1 MSASSRINRT
11 PISTSPSLGWI
22 SNGIGNIW
30 PNIKNADLSRVLE
43 LAPGYGRNT
52 ARLARHAKEIHL
64 VDVNQSCIDRCKQR
78 FEGKT
83 DTCKLFY
90 CVNDGKSLNDLPSD
104 YFTFVYSWDAMVHF
118 DKLVIRDYIQEFH
131 RILASKGGD
140 LSIIRIMASFLKALL
155 GGRTRLGAAT

>member
-1 MSASSRINRT
+1 MYAHAASRRTHPFVCYWGRIKMADPARESEIIEQTVNECKLAHQSDT
-11 PISTSPSLGWI
+11 YFDIAEPWMDQQWDWY
-22 SNGIGNIW
+22 IW

-118 DKLVIRDYIQEFH
+118 DKLVIRDYI
-131 RILASKGGD
+131 
-140 LSIIRIMASFLKALL
+140 
-155 GGRTRLGAAT
+155 